1 MSAETTT
8 TAAAKQQSTGS
19 KQQAAIDKHQGMF
32 LVPVQVAQMTCK
44 CCKSNKS

>member
-8 TAAAKQQSTGS
+8 TAAAKQQSTDS

-32 LVPVQVAQMTCK
+32 SAGSTDDLQVLREAQVITC
-44 CCKSNKS
+44 